1 MIKRGI
7 KEASRPIKNKNDVL
21 RIQQRLKYSTEIE
34 EVGERNYMIFTL
46 GVATGFRAGDL
57 VKLTISD
64 IRKAVKKG
72 EFLIMEGKKENHK
85 NISKRKQKPR
95 FAKLQPSVKKRLN
108 EYLKDID
115 IKNSKCKKKRHRR
128 LDSDYAF
135 RSNKNKSEHI
145 SVDAISKEIKKV
157 AEHYGLTNITSHSMR
172 KTYAYNIYLITGKDL
187 VVVQEMLCHESLKY
201 TRDYIGLDREDYC
214 QYSDEIDWVGK

>member
-1 MIKRGI
+1 MTRQGV
-7 KEASRPIKNKNDVL
+7 KEASRPIKNRNDVL
-21 RIQQRLKYSTEIE
+21 RIQQRLKHSAEKE

-57 VKLTISD
+57 VKLSIGE

-85 NISKRKQKPR
+85 SINKRNQKPR

-108 EYLKDID
+108 EYLREID
-115 IKNSKCKKKRHRR
+115 IENSKCKKKRHRR

-135 RSNKNKSEHI
+135 RSYKNKSEHI
-145 SVDAISKEIKKV
+145 SVDAISKEIKK
-157 AEHYGLTNITSHSMR
+157 AAAYYNLSNITSHSMR
-172 KTYAYNIYLITGKDL
+172 KTYAYNIYLSSGKDL
-187 VVVQEMLCHESLKY
+187 VIVQEMLCHENIKH
-201 TRDYIGLDREDYC
+201 TREYIGLDREDYC
-214 QYSDEIDWVGK
+214 QYSDDIDWIGK